1 MIVRKDFLNKLKD
14 FGLNSYESKLW
25 LALLSRGVS
34 SAGEL
39 SDISNVARSRTY
51 DVLETLEKKGFI
63 ITKVGKPLKYIA
75 IPPQEVVERVK
86 NNVLLEADEKKNM
99 LDQVK
104 GTPLMEELTSLHTDG
119 IKLIDPTDKTGAFR
133 GRDRVYEHLHTMLK
147 NAQKNI
153 VIMTTADGLA
163 RKNDAFLAPLKK
175 AHKRGV
181 EIKIAAALGK
191 NAKEYAELSQFASLK
206 HTNKD
211 ARFVIVDGKEMV
223 LMITD
228 DKKVHHNYDCA
239 VWIDAPYFVD
249 YFQALF
255 NEDWGRMKE

>member
-39 SDISNVARSRTY
+39 SDISNVPRSRTY

-86 NNVLLEADEKKNM
+86 NNVLSEADEKKNM

-104 GTPLMEELTSLHTDG
+104 GTPLMEELTSLHTNG

-133 GRDRVYEHLHTMLK
+133 SRDRVYEHLHTMLK
-147 NAQKNI
+147 NAQQSI

-163 RKNDAFLAPLKK
+163 RKSDVFLAPLKK

-181 EIKIAAALGK
+181 EIKIAAPLGK
-191 NAKEYAELSQFASLK
+191 TSTELSQFAKLK
-206 HTNKD
+206 HTTKD

-239 VWIDAPYFVD
+239 VWIDAPYFVE
-249 YFQALF
+249 YFQNLF